1 MLEIGICGGTG
12 SGKTTVVNKIL
23 DILPADHVAILSQDA
38 YYKDNSNIPLE
49 QRKFINFDH
58 PDSIEFDL
66 LLDHIEALKRG
77 ETIQMPIYSYIT
89 CTRAK
94 ETIPIESKDVIIV
107 EGILLFTDPR
117 IREACNVKVFVDAP
131 SDERLL
137 RVIKRDIIE
146 RGRNVEQTLD
156 RYIDTVKPM
165 HEQFIEP
172 TKRYA
177 DIIVPL
183 GGENMVAINI
193 LASTIRQQLGLTK
206 DQNINTI
213 FH

>member
-1 MLEIGICGGTG
+1 MLIIGICGGTG

-23 DILPADHVAILSQDA
+23 DILPADHVAILSQDS
-38 YYKDNSNIPLE
+38 YYKDNSNISLE
-49 QRKFINFDH
+49 ERKLINFDH

-66 LLDHIEALKRG
+66 LYNHIKELKKG
-77 ETIQMPIYSYIT
+77 NSIEKPIYSYIT
-89 CTRAK
+89 CTRSS
-94 ETIPIESKDVIIV
+94 ETIHIESKDVILI
-107 EGILLFTDPR
+107 EGILLFTDKR
-117 IREACNVKVFVDAP
+117 IRDICNVKVFVDAP
-131 SDERLL
+131 ADERLL

-146 RGRNVEQTLD
+146 RGRNVEHTLD

-183 GGENMVAINI
+183 GGENTVAINI
-193 LASTIRQQLGLTK
+193 LASTIRQKLGLSK
-206 DQNINTI
+206 NQDINSI

>member
-1 MLEIGICGGTG
+1 MLIIGICGGTG

-23 DILPADHVAILSQDA
+23 DILPENHVVILSQDS
-38 YYKDNSNIPLE
+38 YYRDNSNIQME
-49 QRKFINFDH
+49 ERKHINFDH

-66 LLDHIEALKRG
+66 LYDHINELKNGRS
-77 ETIQMPIYSYIT
+77 IQKPVYSYI
-89 CTRAK
+89 
-94 ETIPIESKDVIIV
+94 
-107 EGILLFTDPR
+107 LLFSDER
-117 IREACNVKVFVDAP
+117 IRNICNVKVFVDAP

-156 RYIDTVKPM
+156 RYTDTVKPM

-172 TKRYA
+172 TKRFA

-183 GGENMVAINI
+183 GGENTVAINI
-193 LASTIRQQLGLTK
+193 LASTIRQKLGLNK
-206 DQNINTI
+206 DQDINSV

>member
-1 MLEIGICGGTG
+1 MLIIGICGGTG

-23 DILPADHVAILSQDA
+23 EILPANHVAILSQDS
-38 YYKDNSNIPLE
+38 YYKDNSNISLE
-49 QRKFINFDH
+49 ERKLINFDH

-66 LLDHIEALKRG
+66 LYNHIKELKKG
-77 ETIQMPIYSYIT
+77 NSIEKPIYSYIT
-89 CTRAK
+89 CTRSK
-94 ETIPIESKDVIIV
+94 ETIHIESKDVILI
-107 EGILLFTDPR
+107 EGILLFTDKR
-117 IREACNVKVFVDAP
+117 IRDICNVKVFVDAP
-131 SDERLL
+131 ADERLL

-183 GGENMVAINI
+183 GGENTVAINI
-193 LASTIRQQLGLTK
+193 LASTIRQKLGLSK
-206 DQNINTI
+206 DQDINSV

>member
-1 MLEIGICGGTG
+1 MLIIGICGGTG

-23 DILPADHVAILSQDA
+23 NILPKDQVAILYQDA
-38 YYKDNSNIPLE
+38 YYKDNSHVPVE
-49 QRKFINFDH
+49 ERKFINFDH

-66 LLDHIEALKRG
+66 LLRHIDMLKHG
-77 ETIQMPIYSYIT
+77 ETIPMPVYSYIS
-89 CTRAK
+89 CTRS
-94 ETIPIESKDVIIV
+94 EEVISISSKDVIIL

-117 IREACNVKVFVDAP
+117 LRDVCNVKVFVDAP

-146 RGRNVEQTLD
+146 RGRGIEQTLD

-172 TKRYA
+172 TKKYA

-183 GGENMVAINI
+183 GGENQVAINI
-193 LASTIRQQLGLTK
+193 LASTIRHKLGIEK
-206 DQNINTI
+206 DHYVVAP
-213 FH
+213 F

>member
-1 MLEIGICGGTG
+1 MLIIGICGGTG

-23 DILPADHVAILSQDA
+23 DILPVDHVAILSQDS
-38 YYKDNSNIPLE
+38 YYKDNSDISIE
-49 QRKFINFDH
+49 ERKHINFDH

-66 LLDHIEALKRG
+66 LYNHINELKKG
-77 ETIQMPIYSYIT
+77 HSIEKPIYSYIT
-89 CTRAK
+89 CTRSS
-94 ETIPIESKDVIIV
+94 ETIHIDSKDVILV
-107 EGILLFTDPR
+107 EGILLFTDKR
-117 IREACNVKVFVDAP
+117 IRDICNVKVFVDAP
-131 SDERLL
+131 ADERLL

-156 RYIDTVKPM
+156 RYINTVKPM

-172 TKRYA
+172 TKRFA

-183 GGENMVAINI
+183 GGENTVAINI
-193 LASTIRQQLGLTK
+193 LASTIRQKLGLNK
-206 DQNINTI
+206 DQDINSV

>member
-1 MLEIGICGGTG
+1 MLIIGICGGTG

-23 DILPADHVAILSQDA
+23 DILPADHVAILSQDS
-38 YYKDNSNIPLE
+38 YYKDNSNISIE
-49 QRKFINFDH
+49 ERKHINFDH
-58 PDSIEFDL
+58 PDAIEFDL
-66 LLDHIEALKRG
+66 LYNHINELKKG
-77 ETIQMPIYSYIT
+77 HSIEKPIYSYIT
-89 CTRAK
+89 CTRSA
-94 ETIPIESKDVIIV
+94 ETIHIDCKDVILI
-107 EGILLFTDPR
+107 EGILLFTDKR
-117 IREACNVKVFVDAP
+117 IRDICNVKVFVDAP
-131 SDERLL
+131 ADERLL

-172 TKRYA
+172 TKRFA

-183 GGENMVAINI
+183 GGENTVAINI
-193 LASTIRQQLGLTK
+193 LASTIRQKLGLNK
-206 DQNINTI
+206 DQDINSV

>member
-1 MLEIGICGGTG
+1 MLIIGICGGTG

-23 DILPADHVAILSQDA
+23 DILPADHVAILSQDS

-49 QRKFINFDH
+49 ERKFINFDH

-66 LLDHIEALKRG
+66 LYNHLKELKKGSSIEK
-77 ETIQMPIYSYIT
+77 PIYSYIN
-89 CTRAK
+89 CTRSI
-94 ETIPIESKDVIIV
+94 ETINVASKDVILV
-107 EGILLFTDPR
+107 EGILLFTDAR
-117 IREACNVKVFVDAP
+117 IRNICNVKVFVDAP
-131 SDERLL
+131 ADERLL

-146 RGRNVEQTLD
+146 RGRNIEQTLD
-156 RYIDTVKPM
+156 RYIETVKPM

-172 TKRYA
+172 TKRFA

-193 LASTIRQQLGLTK
+193 LASTIRQKLGLNK
-206 DQNINTI
+206 DQDINSI

>member
-1 MLEIGICGGTG
+1 MLIIGICGGTG

-23 DILPADHVAILSQDA
+23 NILPADHVVILSQDS
-38 YYKDNSNIPLE
+38 YYKDNSTISME
-49 QRKFINFDH
+49 ERKRINFDH

-66 LLDHIEALKRG
+66 LFKHINELKNGRSI
-77 ETIQMPIYSYIT
+77 EKPIYSYIT
-89 CTRAK
+89 CTRAA
-94 ETIPIESKDVIIV
+94 ETIHVESKDVILI
-107 EGILLFTDPR
+107 EGILLFSDER
-117 IREACNVKVFVDAP
+117 IRNVCNVKVFVDAP
-131 SDERLL
+131 ADERLL

-146 RGRNVEQTLD
+146 RGRNVKQTLD

-183 GGENMVAINI
+183 GGENTVAINI
-193 LASTIRQQLGLTK
+193 LASTIRQKLGLNK
-206 DQNINTI
+206 DQDINSV

>member
-1 MLEIGICGGTG
+1 MLIIGICGGTG

-23 DILPADHVAILSQDA
+23 EILPSDHVVILSQDS
-38 YYKDNSNIPLE
+38 YYKDNSHVSAD

-66 LLDHIEALKRG
+66 LLDHITRLKNG
-77 ETIQMPIYSYIT
+77 DSIEKPLYSYIS
-89 CTRAK
+89 CTRDSK
-94 ETIPIESKDVIIV
+94 TIPVKSKEVIIV
-107 EGILLFTDPR
+107 EGILLFSDQR
-117 IREACNVKVFVDAP
+117 IRDICNVKVFVDAAA
-131 SDERLL
+131 DDRLL

-146 RGRNVEQTLD
+146 RGRNVEQTLE
-156 RYIDTVKPM
+156 RYTETVKPM

-172 TKRYA
+172 TKRFA

-193 LASTIRQQLGLTK
+193 LASTIRQKLGLKK
-206 DQNINTI
+206 DQDINSI

>member
-1 MLEIGICGGTG
+1 MLIIGICGGTG

-38 YYKDNSNIPLE
+38 YYKDSSDMPIE

-58 PDSIEFDL
+58 PDAIEFDL
-66 LLDHIEALKRG
+66 LLKHIKTLKKG
-77 ETIQMPIYSYIT
+77 SPIEIPVYSYIT
-89 CTRAK
+89 ATRSK
-94 ETIPIESKDVIIV
+94 ETVPMQSKEVIIV
-107 EGILLFTDPR
+107 EGILLFADAR
-117 IREACNVKVFVDAP
+117 IRDICNVKVFVDAP

-146 RGRNVEQTLD
+146 RGRNVEQTLE

-193 LASTIRQQLGLTK
+193 LASTIRQKLGLSK
-206 DQNINTI
+206 DQNTNTI

>member
-1 MLEIGICGGTG
+1 MLVIGICGGTG

-23 DILPADHVAILSQDA
+23 EILPADHVAILSQDA

-94 ETIPIESKDVIIV
+94 ETIPIESKEVIII
-107 EGILLFTDPR
+107 EGILQCESICR
-117 IREACNVKVFVDAP
+117 CSV
-131 SDERLL
+131 
-137 RVIKRDIIE
+137 
-146 RGRNVEQTLD
+146 
-156 RYIDTVKPM
+156 
-165 HEQFIEP
+165 
-172 TKRYA
+172 
-177 DIIVPL
+177 
-183 GGENMVAINI
+183 
-193 LASTIRQQLGLTK
+193 
-206 DQNINTI
+206 
-213 FH
+213 

>member
-1 MLEIGICGGTG
+1 MLIIGICGGTG

-23 DILPADHVAILSQDA
+23 EILPANHVAILSQDS
-38 YYKDNSNIPLE
+38 YYKDNSNISIE
-49 QRKFINFDH
+49 ERKHINFDH

-66 LLDHIEALKRG
+66 LYKHINELKKG
-77 ETIQMPIYSYIT
+77 NSIEKPIYSYIT
-89 CTRAK
+89 CTRSA
-94 ETIPIESKDVIIV
+94 ETIHIESKEVILI
-107 EGILLFTDPR
+107 EGILLFTDKR
-117 IREACNVKVFVDAP
+117 IRDICNVKVFVDAP
-131 SDERLL
+131 ADERLL

-146 RGRNVEQTLD
+146 RGRNVEQTLN

-183 GGENMVAINI
+183 GGENTVAINI
-193 LASTIRQQLGLTK
+193 LASTIRQKLGINK
-206 DQNINTI
+206 DQDINSV

>member
-1 MLEIGICGGTG
+1 MLVIGICGGTG
-12 SGKTTVVNKIL
+12 SGKTTVVKKIL

-38 YYKDNSNIPLE
+38 YYKDNSNVPLE
-49 QRKFINFDH
+49 DRKYINFDH

-66 LLDHIEALKRG
+66 LVSHIALLKEG
-77 ETIQMPIYSYIT
+77 KTIQQPIYSYIT
-89 CTRAK
+89 CTRAA
-94 ETIPIESKDVIIV
+94 ETIPIESKEVIIV
-107 EGILLFTDPR
+107 EGILIFTDER
-117 IREACNVKVFVDAP
+117 VRDICNVKVFVDAP

-146 RGRNVEQTLD
+146 RGRNVEQTLN
-156 RYIDTVKPM
+156 RYQDTVKPM

-183 GGENMVAINI
+183 GGENTVAINI
-193 LASTIRQQLGLTK
+193 LASTIKQKLGIS
-206 DQNINTI
+206 QNTVVV
-213 FH
+213 

>member
-1 MLEIGICGGTG
+1 MLIIGICGGTG

-23 DILPADHVAILSQDA
+23 EILPANHVAILSQDS
-38 YYKDNSNIPLE
+38 YYKDNSTISIE
-49 QRKFINFDH
+49 ERKHINFDH
-58 PDSIEFDL
+58 PNSIEFDL
-66 LLDHIEALKRG
+66 LVKQLNELKNG
-77 ETIQMPIYSYIT
+77 NSIKMPIYSYIT
-89 CTRAK
+89 CTRSS
-94 ETIPIESKDVIIV
+94 ETIEIQSKEVIII
-107 EGILLFTDPR
+107 EGILLFSDER
-117 IREACNVKVFVDAP
+117 IRNICNVKVFVDAAP
-131 SDERLL
+131 DERLL

-172 TKRYA
+172 TKRFA

-193 LASTIRQQLGLTK
+193 LASTIRQKLGLSK
-206 DQNINTI
+206 D
-213 FH
+213 